1 MELLSFSC
9 WWAFVVLGIS
19 TSVHGMDT
27 SSLNSLTVC
36 WALPKPTDQTG
47 TKITQMLHAV
57 RRKRRPCVATPAH
70 MHVCAHTHTHT
81 HTHSLLQVLRKVN
94 AHPEEAGVGATLKCS
109 TLAMVRVTLCPQ
121 GSDQHTQVM
130 QYYPSLSR

>member
-1 MELLSFSC
+1 MELLSLSC

-19 TSVHGMDT
+19 TSVHGTDT

-57 RRKRRPCVATPAH
+57 RRKHRPCVASPAH
-70 MHVCAHTHTHT
+70 MHVRTHTHTHT
-81 HTHSLLQVLRKVN
+81 HTLLQVLRKVN
-94 AHPEEAGVGATLKCS
+94 AHPEEVGVGATLKCS
-109 TLAMVRVTLCPQ
+109 TLAKARVTLCPP